1 VRALFLDHAGR
12 LWVATGQG
20 GVVRLDDPQADHPR
34 VVAYTTAD
42 GLSSNGISCITE
54 DKLGRMY
61 FGTARG
67 LDQLDLQTKRVRHYT
82 KADGLPSSSVTV
94 AFRDRQDALWF
105 GTDLGLSRL
114 IPGPDPPK
122 QQPPIMIS
130 GLRIAGDSQPISALG
145 ETEVSGLILN
155 PDQNQLSIDFVGLG
169 FAPGE
174 GLKYQYKLVGA
185 NEEWSTPTDQRT
197 INYAGLSPGRYRFM
211 VQAVTVDGTISPGP
225 ATIRFTIL
233 RPIWQRWW
241 FVTLALI
248 LTGLVG
254 AAIIRSRV
262 ARLIELE
269 RVRTRIAADLH
280 DDIGSALSRIAI
292 LSEVARRQGNV
303 EAAVGEPLGVIAGAS
318 RDLVDSMSD
327 IVWAIN
333 PNKDHLRDLM
343 QRMRRFASD
352 LFTARQIEFTFDAP
366 GEEQALKIG
375 ADLRRQVFLIF
386 KEAVNNIARHSG
398 CTKAQIEMRIENRWL
413 TVKVADNGPGFDS
426 SGAGEGQGLV
436 SMQARA
442 KELGG
447 KLEIFSNNETGTTV
461 LLKVPLA
468 GRVSSRDGRLR

>member
-1 VRALFLDHAGR
+1 
-12 LWVATGQG
+12 
-20 GVVRLDDPQADHPR
+20 
-34 VVAYTTAD
+34 
-42 GLSSNGISCITE
+42 
-54 DKLGRMY
+54 
-61 FGTARG
+61 
-67 LDQLDLQTKRVRHYT
+67 
-82 KADGLPSSSVTV
+82 
-94 AFRDRQDALWF
+94 
-105 GTDLGLSRL
+105 
-114 IPGPDPPK
+114 
-122 QQPPIMIS
+122 
-130 GLRIAGDSQPISALG
+130 
-145 ETEVSGLILN
+145 
-155 PDQNQLSIDFVGLG
+155 
-169 FAPGE
+169 
-174 GLKYQYKLVGA
+174 VGA

-303 EAAVGEPLGVIAGAS
+303 EAAVGEPLEVIAGAS